1 MNITETKIP
10 DVTKHNISNNKE
22 NIADNIIQNVYPL
35 FDEIYNAKME
45 RVIQLRNKIKTG
57 RAKILDEKETMQQ
70 LMIAYK
76 KEKKVTKVLER
87 IEKLVQAGLTHDGTM
102 KNETVI
108 LLKIID
114 KLPEEKLNLQLSK
127 TMQIL
132 NKRFSQ

>member
-1 MNITETKIP
+1 MNITETRIP
-10 DVTKHNISNNKE
+10 DVTKYNISSNKE
-22 NIADNIIQNVYPL
+22 TIADNIIQNVYPL

-45 RVIQLRNKIKTG
+45 QVIQLRNKIKTG
-57 RAKILDEKETMQQ
+57 RAKIISEKETMQQ

-114 KLPEEKLNLQLSK
+114 KLPEDKLNLQLSK

>member
-1 MNITETKIP
+1 MNITETRIP

-45 RVIQLRNKIKTG
+45 QVIQLRNKIKTG

>member
-45 RVIQLRNKIKTG
+45 QVIQLRNKIKTG
-57 RAKILDEKETMQQ
+57 KTKILSEKETMQQ